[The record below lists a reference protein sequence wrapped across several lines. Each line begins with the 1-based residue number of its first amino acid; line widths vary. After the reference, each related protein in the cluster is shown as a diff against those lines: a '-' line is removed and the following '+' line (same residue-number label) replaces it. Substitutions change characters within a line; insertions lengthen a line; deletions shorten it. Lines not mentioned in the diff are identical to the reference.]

1 MDDILFSSANLHAP
15 LKFLTSL
22 ALGLLLGLQRE
33 RTPSAKAGVRT
44 FALVALFGTVSGL
57 IADAAD
63 SAWIIAAGLALVGLM
78 IIAAYRRED
87 EKTEADSGTTTVIA
101 LLLCFGLGVM
111 VWYEYTQLAVAIAI
125 AATVLLHFKA
135 ELHGFSERM
144 SQRDLASILQFAVL
158 TFIVLPLLPD
168 RGFGPY
174 GALNPHHIWLM
185 VVLVSGVSLAGYMAL
200 RLAGTGRSLALVGLF
215 GGLVSSTAT
224 TVVYA
229 RQEAAH
235 PAMAPVGGAIVGIA
249 NLVVLARLAVVSA
262 VVAPSVL
269 PVMLPLLASGLVAGL
284 APLAPPLR
292 RVMAT
297 PDLDMPAL
305 DNPTNLRVALGFAAL
320 YAVILLGA
328 AWLSER
334 AGSHGLYAIAA
345 ASGFVDVDAIT
356 LTSLNLLN
364 SGTVNSAV
372 AATAVGVAFISN
384 VAVKLGLMLF
394 LGGRGLFVQCLPSF
408 AASAAGIIAGVLLFT

>member
-1 MDDILFSSANLHAP
+1 MDDILFSSENLHAP

-22 ALGLLLGLQRE
+22 AIGLLLGLQRE
-33 RTPSAKAGVRT
+33 RTPSAKAGLRT

-57 IADAAD
+57 IAAAAD
-63 SAWIIAAGLALVGLM
+63 SAWIIAAGLTLVGLM

-111 VWYEYTQLAVAIAI
+111 VWYEHTQLAVAIAI

-144 SQRDLASILQFAVL
+144 SQQDLASILQFAVL

-185 VVLVSGVSLAGYMAL
+185 VVLVSGVSLAGY
-200 RLAGTGRSLALVGLF
+200 LALSLIGAKKSLFLVGAF

-224 TVVYA
+224 TLVYA
-229 RQEAAH
+229 RQGKVQAAMI
-235 PAMAPVGGAIVGIA
+235 PIGSAIIVIS
-249 NLVVLARLAVVSA
+249 NLVVLARLAVISA
-262 VVAPSVL
+262 VVAPSALPAVVPVL
-269 PVMLPLLASGLVAGL
+269 ACGLALGLVAL
-284 APLAPPLR
+284 ALRLRGTMTAPELK
-292 RVMAT
+292 V
-297 PDLDMPAL
+297 PDLS
-305 DNPTNLRVALGFAAL
+305 NPTQLRVALGFGAL
-320 YAVILLGA
+320 YAVVLVGS

-334 AGSHGLYAIAA
+334 AGSEGLYTLAVV
-345 ASGFVDVDAIT
+345 SGFVDVDAIT
-356 LTSLNLLN
+356 LSGLSLSN
-364 SGTVNSAV
+364 SGKITAAV
-372 AATAVGVAFISN
+372 AATAIGLAYFS
-384 VAVKLGLMLF
+384 ATALKL
-394 LGGRGLFVQCLPSF
+394 
-408 AASAAGIIAGVLLFT
+408 GVLLVMGNAEMLKRCAPALVAPGIGVAAGLWLFA